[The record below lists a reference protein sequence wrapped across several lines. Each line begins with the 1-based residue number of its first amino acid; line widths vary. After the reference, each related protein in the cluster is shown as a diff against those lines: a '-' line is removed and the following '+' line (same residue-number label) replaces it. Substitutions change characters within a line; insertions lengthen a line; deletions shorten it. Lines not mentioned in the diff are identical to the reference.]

1 MNAFLIALRAE
12 LFVTLR
18 SNSARLVLIAPAL
31 IACAQLLMGNLIS
44 ASQQASDALMGASSF
59 GQIDGADAWGALVD
73 AYLTGL
79 TVVGLILVI
88 YAAWSL
94 AADQDSGVLRH
105 ILIRRVSRRTAVMTK
120 LTVAHI
126 LGVLTLMLMLILS
139 TLFAWLLW
147 DFVPVAEDDYIL
159 IATDEIINE
168 IRLGLTLAIIPL
180 PAAIGLGIAI
190 SVLAS
195 NGTQAIVAA
204 LGITLA
210 LDILKGLT
218 GGLADYLY
226 ITYLPS
232 LLNESYLQDV
242 SRLVRGFSDVMINP
256 DAMQLNY
263 WVPWPQLCIFVTIA
277 LLAISRKRI

>member
-1 MNAFLIALRAE
+1 MNAYLIALRAE
-12 LFVTLR
+12 IFVALR
-18 SNSARLVLIAPAL
+18 SNSARLVVIAPAL
-31 IACAQLLMGNLIS
+31 IACAQLILGNLIS

-59 GQIDGADAWGALVD
+59 GQIDGADAWGSLVD

-79 TVVGLILVI
+79 TVSGLILVT

-105 ILIRRVSRRTAVMTK
+105 ILIRRVSRRTAVMAK
-120 LTVAHI
+120 LTLAHI
-126 LGVLTLMLMLILS
+126 LGLLALMLMLSVS
-139 TLFAWLLW
+139 TLCAWLLW
-147 DFVPVAEDDYIL
+147 DFVPVAEDGYVL
-159 IATDEIINE
+159 IATEEIIDE

-180 PAAIGLGIAI
+180 PAAIALGIAI

-210 LDILKGLT
+210 MDILKGLA
-218 GGLADYLY
+218 GSMADYLY
-226 ITYLPS
+226 ISYLPS

-242 SRLVRGFSDVMINP
+242 SRLVRGFSDVMIDP
-256 DAMQLNY
+256 AAMQLNY
-263 WVPWPQLCIFVTIA
+263 WVPWPQLLIFVVIA
-277 LLAISRKRI
+277 LMAISRKRL